1 MVLASKT
8 RLIELILIFDTE
20 LQVIVEENLILTRDI
35 EGKMNQTDLEMLVA
49 KIPSLDLEELR
60 SLEMVV
66 KVAIQIRSQGNL
78 SIDAPEHS
86 CSDEEGPGLHD
97 QARMILG
104 GLDLYELTLADQA
117 ILASL
122 ILSDAYHQDTF
133 SSRDI
138 NDIIVECGRPRVAHI
153 TSAVTGLT
161 SRSYLHADEKS
172 LSLSPEGRSKARGL
186 IGMIKRKTAA

>member
-86 CSDEEGPGLHD
+86 RSDEEGPGLHD
-97 QARMILG
+97 QARTNSRLRIKR
-104 GLDLYELTLADQA
+104 
-117 ILASL
+117 
-122 ILSDAYHQDTF
+122 
-133 SSRDI
+133 SSR
-138 NDIIVECGRPRVAHI
+138 P
-153 TSAVTGLT
+153 SF
-161 SRSYLHADEKS
+161 
-172 LSLSPEGRSKARGL
+172 
-186 IGMIKRKTAA
+186 